1 MPTKYETRG
10 KRPEYNEPRVLRKKI
25 DEYFE
30 QCERERVF
38 ADYAGMR
45 LFLKLYK
52 RDIEALCDPEVNG
65 EKAYEYQDIFEY
77 ARDRRE
83 SQLARKMVT
92 DPKMAAGCKAAL
104 AMPENGGYSDK
115 AAENQERKINIKVS
129 EENAELFK

>member
-1 MPTKYETRG
+1 MPIKYETRG
-10 KRPEYNEPRVLRKKI
+10 KRPEYNEPKILRKKI

-30 QCERERVF
+30 LCEKERVF

-52 RDIEALCDPEVNG
+52 KDIDNLCDPAVNG
-65 EKAYEYQDIFEY
+65 DKAYEYQDIFEY
-77 ARDRRE
+77 AKDRRE
-83 SQLARKMVT
+83 SLLARRMVT

-115 AAENQERKINIKVS
+115 AAENQDRKINVS
-129 EENAELFK
+129 VSKEDAELFK